1 MLGGSMEKTIEQILD
16 EILKKDAIY
25 ELHREHGK
33 IVAIRIERK
42 NKAYVG

>member
-1 MLGGSMEKTIEQILD
+1 MNKTIYEILD

-33 IVAIRIERK
+33 IVAIKIERK

>member
-1 MLGGSMEKTIEQILD
+1 MNKTIYEILD

-33 IVAIRIERK
+33 VVAIKIERK